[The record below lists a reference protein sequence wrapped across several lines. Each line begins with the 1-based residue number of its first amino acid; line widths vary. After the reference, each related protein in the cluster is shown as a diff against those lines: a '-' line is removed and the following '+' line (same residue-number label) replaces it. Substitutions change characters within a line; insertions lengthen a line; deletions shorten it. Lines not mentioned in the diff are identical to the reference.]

1 MDMGSVKEFF
11 SEVFKWHTEDDAEE
25 IVVCGAPGTIP
36 DPATLSSACPKPWLY
51 SRVFLFFLL
60 VTVLLFAANVLIN
73 EGQFGNVLVVGAF
86 GMPSTVLVLFF
97 EFNVFRNISFYTVF
111 KALFIGGGMALITT
125 AVLPSFRLLGNT
137 SALDALAAGV
147 GEEIAKLLVVYWILK
162 RNRDYSY
169 VLNGLLI
176 GAAVGAGF
184 AAFETAEYGLR
195 NLLAE
200 EDGWLGHRALF
211 VLTLRNLLAPGGH
224 VVWAALSGAALL
236 AAMRREPLSPAV
248 FGRKEFWGVFLLP
261 VSLHVLWDLPL
272 DRTLWHAVF
281 RCMGLTLVAWWG
293 VAWFICRGLK
303 EVDALNALPPPRRKE
318 GAEME
323 IAGTMRRL
331 VARAVD
337 GIVFA
342 STAFTAVECVRSYF
356 GIGDWLDWGHTQL
369 AFAVAILP
377 LALLLEGVVFEVFGT
392 TPGKWAFALRLLD
405 GAGQPVAS
413 KTYFRRLFRLWWSG
427 MGCGIP
433 FLGPLFAT
441 YQTLRF
447 AGRGRTSYDQAM
459 DLDVYEVPIGPL
471 RWMAAAALPV
481 TVCLAALIALLPSG
495 NGGATGAAPRAI
507 EPEEMGRWYCERFG
521 AALGWPHDFLD
532 DGVCRFVVEL
542 DGGRRQTCCIPPA
555 VVETE
560 THPCFLLV
568 SPVATYDDLD
578 EPVRRARL
586 DENVSRREHVWVRY
600 GDHLALRALVPTSAL
615 LSEVRQAIEDLVG
628 DADAEEAE
636 LGPEDQF

>member
-11 SEVFKWHTEDDAEE
+11 SEVFKTHTEDDAEE

-36 DPATLSSACPKPWLY
+36 DTETLSSACPKPWLY

-73 EGQFGNVLVVGAF
+73 AGQFGNVLVVGAF
-86 GMPSTVLVLFF
+86 GVPFTVLVLFF

-111 KALFIGGGMALITT
+111 KALFIGGGLALITT

-137 SALDALAAGV
+137 SVLDALAAGV

-162 RNRDYSY
+162 RNRAYPY
-169 VLNGLLI
+169 ILNGLLI

-236 AAMRREPLSPAV
+236 SAMRREPLSPAV
-248 FGRKEFWGVFLLP
+248 FGRKAFWAAFLLP

-293 VAWFICRGLK
+293 AAWFIRRGME

-318 GAEME
+318 GTEME

-331 VARAVD
+331 AARALD
-337 GIVFA
+337 FILFA
-342 STAFTAVECVRSYF
+342 FMAFTAVEAVWSYF
-356 GIGDWLDWGHTQL
+356 EIGDWLDWGHTQL

-377 LALLLEGVVFEVFGT
+377 VALLLEAVVFEIFGT
-392 TPGKWAFALRLLD
+392 TPGKWAFALRLRD
-405 GAGQPVAS
+405 GAGQPVAT
-413 KTYFRRLFRLWWSG
+413 KTYCRRLFRIWWSG

-433 FLGPLFAT
+433 ILGPLFAT

-459 DLDVYEVPIGPL
+459 GLDVYEVPIGTL

-481 TVCLAALIALLPSG
+481 AVCLALLISLLP
-495 NGGATGAAPRAI
+495 AKDVEKVPTPRVI

-521 AALGWPHDFLD
+521 EGLGFPHEFLD
-532 DGVCRFVVEL
+532 DGTCRFVIEL
-542 DGGRRQTCCIPPA
+542 EGGRHQTCFLPPA
-555 VVETE
+555 AVETE
-560 THPCFLLV
+560 TRTCFLLV
-568 SPVATYDDLD
+568 SPVAAHDDLD
-578 EPVRRARL
+578 EAVRQTRL
-586 DENVSRREHVWVRY
+586 DENTARTEHVWIKY
-600 GDHLALRALVPTSAL
+600 GDCLALRAVMPTVSLV
-615 LSEVRQAIEDLVG
+615 SEVRQALEELAA

-636 LGPEDQF
+636 LSPEDSF

>member
-1 MDMGSVKEFF
+1 MDMGSVKDFF
-11 SEVFKWHTEDDAEE
+11 SEVFKTHTEDDAEE

-36 DPATLSSACPKPWLY
+36 DPATLSSACPRPWLY

-86 GMPSTVLVLFF
+86 GVPFTVLMLFF

-111 KALFIGGGMALITT
+111 KALFIGGGLALITT

-137 SALDALAAGV
+137 SVLDALAAGI

-162 RNRDYSY
+162 RNRAYPY
-169 VLNGLLI
+169 ILNGLLI

-184 AAFETAEYGLR
+184 AAFETAEYGMR

-200 EDGWLGHRALF
+200 EDGWLGHRALL
-211 VLTLRNLLAPGGH
+211 VLSLRNLLAPGGH

-248 FGRKEFWGVFLLP
+248 FGRKAFWAAFLLP

-272 DRTLWHAVF
+272 DRTLWHSVF
-281 RCMGLTLVAWWG
+281 RCMGLTLVAWY
-293 VAWFICRGLK
+293 VAAQFIRGGLK
-303 EVDALNALPPPRRKE
+303 EVEALTALPLPRREE
-318 GAEME
+318 GEDQE
-323 IAGTMRRL
+323 IAGTVRRL
-331 VARAVD
+331 AARLLD
-337 GIVFA
+337 CIVFVF
-342 STAFTAVECVRSYF
+342 TAFTAVETVRSYF
-356 GIGDWLDWGHTQL
+356 AIGDWLDWGHTQL

-377 LALLLEGVVFEVFGT
+377 MALLLEGVVFEVFGT

-459 DLDVYEVPIGPL
+459 GLDVYEVPIGPL

-481 TVCLAALIALLPSG
+481 AVCLAVLIALLPSG
-495 NGGATGAAPRAI
+495 NGGATGAEPRVI
-507 EPEEMGRWYCERFG
+507 EPEEVGRWYCERFG
-521 AALGWPHDFLD
+521 TALGFPHEFLD
-532 DGVCRFVVEL
+532 DGTCRFVVEL
-542 DGGRRQTCCIPPA
+542 EGGRRQTCFLAPA
-555 VVETE
+555 AVKTE
-560 THPCFLLV
+560 ECSCLLLV
-568 SPVATYDDLD
+568 SPVALCDNLD
-578 EPVRRARL
+578 EETLWTRL
-586 DENVSRREHVWVRY
+586 DENVARTEHVWIKY
-600 GDHLALRALVPTSAL
+600 GNSLALRGVVPVISLVTDVRLALEELA
-615 LSEVRQAIEDLVG
+615 A
-628 DADAEEAE
+628 DADAMEAE
-636 LGPEDQF
+636 LSPEDRF